1 MSRSRPRRTTFL
13 ELNIVRVLSSPNNLV
28 AAHVS
33 QVSISQA
40 EWVRLARE
48 VIVNT
53 LFEKSGLQLK
63 LTLSRQGDK
72 VRNT

>member
-1 MSRSRPRRTTFL
+1 MY
-13 ELNIVRVLSSPNNLV
+13 NLV
-28 AAHVS
+28 AAHIP
-33 QVSISQA
+33 QVSISHV

-48 VIVNT
+48 VIVNK

-72 VRNT
+72 VRKGKSKA